1 MSIKTVTSSFYKPF
15 LALLTIMLCSG
26 QLLQGQNQ
34 QIAEHLKNAEP
45 QSASGLISLDLDDVP
60 LEQALH
66 MLAREAGIGISY
78 DANLLPEKSASTS
91 FQDTHV
97 IQAVNELLEEWG
109 LLAAI
114 APNGTTLIIEPQE
127 ESDETYL
134 QETITGRV
142 TDSQTGE
149 PLTGVN
155 IVIEGTTTG
164 TTTDA
169 DGFYSITAEGDG
181 VNLVFT
187 YIGYLPQTVTVLP
200 DHLTD
205 GLNIILEADVALMDE
220 MVVVGFGTQRR
231 GDVTGAVSTVPAQ
244 DIERRSVGNTA
255 LALQGASPGL
265 SVQYQ
270 GGQPGEETTTI
281 RIRGTGTLNNP
292 NPLVLVDGVEQS
304 LASVE
309 SSNIENI
316 TILKDAASAAIY
328 GSRAANGV
336 ILITTKRG
344 AETGLSVNYNTY
356 ASIQNRLFFPEG
368 ADDESWMRLQ
378 NEADMAAGSP
388 ITFSE
393 EYIQNVL
400 AGTNPLEFP
409 FADFEGGVFN
419 ENAFE
424 HSHELSVSTGGDMG
438 RVYAAISHLQQDGV
452 MQNFGNNRTS
462 LRINSDVFITND
474 LTFRANLLYRD
485 RNVQGPGFS
494 AQRITQGLLHMNRD
508 MVMIYPDGLS
518 YATGD
523 LIGGQWNPYIMANS
537 GETKRN
543 GADIVG
549 TAGASY
555 QITDNFTLEADVTLN
570 SRSNNEMIFRE
581 SRADMINYVTGEP
594 VGASSWFSANT
605 LQEGTYTRRELSQRA
620 FINYNNSIDVH
631 HFSGMAGYEEI
642 YTRAEQFSAARSGF
656 FNRDLRLLSAGDSG
670 NQRTCQSYDDA
681 GSYTGGCFKDEW
693 RVRSFFGRVN
703 YTFNDKYTIQ
713 ANVRYDGS
721 SRFAAGNRWGF
732 FPSFS
737 AGWRISNETFIDDID
752 YLSNLRIRASWG
764 QLGNERI
771 SQNERSGLFNYLN
784 SYNLGLRYQ
793 FNDTVVPAAAVTASG
808 NPNFSW
814 ETTTMTNVGLDVGL
828 FDDRI
833 EIIAEYFWNY
843 TSDILL
849 NLPIPATIGVSPPTQ
864 NAGEV
869 SNIGWEV
876 GVTFRSEPRIDDG
889 FQYSVGFSLSDAV
902 NKIESLSGQGPF
914 YPDNFSVWAVGHSI
928 NSLRGFRSPG
938 IYRTQ
943 EDLDRYP
950 TTISPNA
957 TIGDIIYED
966 LNADS
971 ALTAAL
977 YPEGDQ
983 YIMANEDPRYEFAI
997 NFSASYKGFDFSM
1010 FWQGVLEKWHTLDG
1024 ALNEGPNWQNFTP
1037 AIMARER
1044 FHPDLNPNGTWPRVI
1059 TGNSWNLLE
1068 TDFWLED
1075 TKYIRLK
1082 NIQLGYTIPMQQW
1095 VRNIRLFVSGENL
1108 LTITPTELF
1117 DPETPRGRSQ
1127 FYPHTKKV
1135 SFGLNVT
1142 F

>member
-1 MSIKTVTSSFYKPF
+1 MKTVTNLLYKPTLIL
-15 LALLTIMLCSG
+15 LAVLLCSG
-26 QLLQGQNQ
+26 QLVIGQNYQ
-34 QIAEHLKNAEP
+34 MAEHLNSDKP
-45 QSASGLISLDLDDVP
+45 RITSGLITLELENIP
-60 LEQALH
+60 LEQALL
-66 MLAREAGIGISY
+66 MLAREAGVGISY
-78 DANLLPEKSASTS
+78 DADLLPDKSASTS
-91 FQDTHV
+91 FLGIHV
-97 IQAVNELLEEWG
+97 IHAVDELLADSG
-109 LLAAI
+109 LKASI
-114 APNGTTLIIEPQE
+114 APNGTTLMIERKE
-127 ESDETYL
+127 IVAEDL
-134 QETITGRV
+134 FQETVTGRI
-142 TDSQTGE
+142 TDSQTGD

-164 TTTDA
+164 ATTDLE
-169 DGFYSITAEGDG
+169 GNYSIQVEGDG
-181 VNLVFT
+181 VNLIFS

-205 GLNIILEADVALMDE
+205 GLNIVLEPDVALMDE

-231 GDVTGAVSTVPAQ
+231 ADISGAVSTVPAQ

-270 GGQPGEETTTI
+270 GGQPGEESTTI

-304 LASVE
+304 LATVE
-309 SSNIENI
+309 PSNIENI

-344 AETGLSVNYNTY
+344 TESGLTVNYNTY

-378 NEADMAAGSP
+378 NEADMAAGSQ

-400 AGTNPLEFP
+400 AGTNSLDFP

-424 HSHELSVSTGGDMG
+424 HNHELSVSTGGDLG
-438 RVYAAISHLQQDGV
+438 RVYAAISHRQQDGV
-452 MQNFGNNRTS
+452 MQNFGNDRTS

-474 LTFRANLLYRD
+474 LTFRTNLLYRD
-485 RNVQGPGFS
+485 RNVHGPGFS

-508 MVMIYPDGLS
+508 MVMVYPDDLP

-555 QITDNFTLEADVTLN
+555 QITDNFALEADFTVNNRT
-570 SRSNNEMIFRE
+570 NNEMIFRE
-581 SRADMINYVTGEP
+581 SRADMMNYVTGEP

-620 FINYNNSIDVH
+620 FLNYNNSIDVH
-631 HFSGMAGYEEI
+631 HISGMVGYEEI

-721 SRFAAGNRWGF
+721 SRFAKGNRWGV

-737 AGWRISNETFIDDID
+737 AGWRISNEPFMQEIDF
-752 YLSNLRIRASWG
+752 LSNFRFRASWG

-771 SQNERSGLFNYLN
+771 SQNERAGLFNYLN
-784 SYNLGLRYQ
+784 SYNLGLSYQ
-793 FNDTVVPAAAVTASG
+793 FNDNVVPAAAVTASG

-814 ETTTMTNVGLDVGL
+814 ETTTMTNIGLDIGL
-828 FDDRI
+828 LDDRI
-833 EIIAEYFWNY
+833 EVIAEYFWNY

-876 GVTFRSEPRIDDG
+876 GVTFRGQPRVDDG
-889 FQYSVGFSLSDAV
+889 FQYSVGLSMSDAV

-914 YPDNFSVWAVGHSI
+914 YPDNFSVWAEGYSI

-938 IYRTQ
+938 IYRN
-943 EDLDRYP
+943 EADLERYP
-950 TTISPNA
+950 VTISPNA

-966 LNADS
+966 LNDDG
-971 ALTAAL
+971 ALIAAL

-997 NFSASYKGFDFSM
+997 NFNASYKGFDFTM
-1010 FWQGVLEKWHTLDG
+1010 FWQGVLEKYHTLDG
-1024 ALNEGPNWQNFTP
+1024 ALTEGPNWQNFTP
-1037 AIMARER
+1037 AIMVRER
-1044 FHPDLNPNGTWPRVI
+1044 FHPELNPNGTWPRVI

-1068 TDFWLED
+1068 TDFWIED
-1075 TKYIRLK
+1075 TKYLRLK

-1095 VRNIRLFVSGENL
+1095 VQNLRLFVSGENL

-1135 SFGLNVT
+1135 SFGINVT